1 MLNSCVIVGQA
12 AGQPVL
18 LKDKS
23 KRSDRNY
30 GIMKIECD
38 AAFRTPEGNLR
49 KEVFDVLLWRGI
61 AEECA
66 AALRKGTTVAV
77 RGHLT
82 SVPVEKNGEVHCYS
96 MIVAEKVAIDR
107 STMDLNALG
116 K

>member
-12 AGQPVL
+12 AGQPVIL
-18 LKDKS
+18 DDKDK
-23 KRSDRNY
+23 RTDRKY

-38 AAFRTPEGNLR
+38 AAFRTPEGNVR
-49 KEVFDVLLWRGI
+49 KEIFDVLLWRGI
-61 AEECA
+61 AEECV

-82 SVPVEKNGEVHCYS
+82 SVPVEKDGKVKYYS

-107 STMDLNALG
+107 STMDLDALG